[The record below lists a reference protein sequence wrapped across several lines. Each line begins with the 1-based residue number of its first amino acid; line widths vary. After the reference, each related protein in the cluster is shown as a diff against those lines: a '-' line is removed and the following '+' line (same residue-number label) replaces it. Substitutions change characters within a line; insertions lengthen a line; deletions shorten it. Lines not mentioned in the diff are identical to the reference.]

1 MFLKQIIKGI
11 LPQKLLMSLEHQHT
25 QKIPQN
31 KQLMLKPLVL
41 QPILVLFYYPSET
54 LKIYIYIHFRVT
66 RIMQNIKFNMISTN
80 VFSLIT
86 IEDFANTFD
95 HSKLYYH

>member
-1 MFLKQIIKGI
+1 MNKLIKGI

-54 LKIYIYIHFRVT
+54 LKIYIDTFQGFTH
-66 RIMQNIKFNMISTN
+66 NAKFNMISTN
-80 VFSLIT
+80 DFSLIT

-95 HSKLYYH
+95 HSKLYHH

>member
-54 LKIYIYIHFRVT
+54 IKIYIYKFQGS
-66 RIMQNIKFNMISTN
+66 RIMQNIKFNMIRTN
-80 VFSLIT
+80 VFSLI
-86 IEDFANTFD
+86 IIADFANTFD
-95 HSKLYYH
+95 HSKLYHH